1 MAGML
6 QMRRSRGAAS
16 GFLLVLL
23 GLWGALI
30 PFIGPYFHYAYTPDT
45 AWTYTAAR
53 LWLEVLPG
61 AAVFLGGILLIIATG
76 RHVALFGALLAAA
89 AGAWFT
95 LGTILSPLWNNH
107 VTLGGSPVA
116 STQFKAIME
125 QIGFFS
131 ALGLVIVFIAA
142 AAFGRILSVTSGIR
156 TVETI
161 PAAETVPPAERVPAT
176 ETVPPAERV
185 PATETVPT
193 AERVPATETVP
204 TAERVPATETVP
216 PAERVPARTGPTL
229 TLPFRRTRTETVPAE
244 QARDEDTQT
253 IG

>member
-30 PFIGPYFHYAYTPDT
+30 PFIGPYFHYAYSPDT
-45 AWTYTAAR
+45 AWTYTTAR

-61 AAVFLGGILLIIATG
+61 AAVFLGGVLLIIATG
-76 RHVALFGALLAAA
+76 RHVALFGAILAAA

-107 VTLGGSPVA
+107 VALGGSPVS
-116 STQFKAIME
+116 STQFMRIME
-125 QIGFFS
+125 QLGFYS

-142 AAFGRILSVTSGIR
+142 AAFGRILSVDSGIR
-156 TVETI
+156 PIETAPPVETTV
-161 PAAETVPPAERVPAT
+161 PAAD
-176 ETVPPAERV
+176 
-185 PATETVPT
+185 
-193 AERVPATETVP
+193 
-204 TAERVPATETVP
+204 
-216 PAERVPARTGPTL
+216 RVPARTGPTM
-229 TLPFRRTRTETVPAE
+229 TLPFRRARTETVPAA
-244 QARDEDTQT
+244 QVRDEDTQA
-253 IG
+253 IQ

>member
-30 PFIGPYFHYAYTPDT
+30 PFIGPYFHYAYAPDT
-45 AWTYTAAR
+45 AWTYTTAR

-61 AAVFLGGILLIIATG
+61 AAVVLGGVLLIIATG
-76 RHVALFGALLAAA
+76 RHVALFGAVLAAA

-95 LGTILSPLWNNH
+95 LGPILSPLWNND
-107 VTLGGSPVA
+107 VAMGGSPA
-116 STQFKAIME
+116 SATVFMRIME
-125 QIGFFS
+125 QLGFFS
-131 ALGLVIVFIAA
+131 ALGLVIVFIAGA
-142 AAFGRILSVTSGIR
+142 ACGRILSVTSGIK

-161 PAAETVPPAERVPAT
+161 PPAEKIPAADKVPAT
-176 ETVPPAERV
+176 ET
-185 PATETVPT
+185 
-193 AERVPATETVP
+193 
-204 TAERVPATETVP
+204 
-216 PAERVPARTGPTL
+216 VPARTGPTL
-229 TLPFRRTRTETVPAE
+229 TLPFRRTRTETVPS
-244 QARDEDTQT
+244 QPARTEDTQT